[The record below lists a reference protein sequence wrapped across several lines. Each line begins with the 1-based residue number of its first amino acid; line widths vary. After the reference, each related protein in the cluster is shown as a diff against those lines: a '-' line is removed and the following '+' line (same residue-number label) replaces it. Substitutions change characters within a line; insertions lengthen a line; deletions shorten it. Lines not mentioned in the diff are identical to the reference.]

1 MASLTRADIKA
12 PVLRKQAV
20 ACPALG
26 GDVVLRMLTL
36 SERLVLHEHLR
47 KANKSD
53 DARGRYAQMAELLAV
68 AAIDADSGLPLFSAA
83 EWDIFAAEH
92 TGDAMALLEVARRL
106 SGFDAEDVEKN

>member
-36 SERLVLHEHLR
+36 SERLALHEHLR
-47 KANKSD
+47 EAN

-83 EWDIFAAEH
+83 EWDLFAAEH